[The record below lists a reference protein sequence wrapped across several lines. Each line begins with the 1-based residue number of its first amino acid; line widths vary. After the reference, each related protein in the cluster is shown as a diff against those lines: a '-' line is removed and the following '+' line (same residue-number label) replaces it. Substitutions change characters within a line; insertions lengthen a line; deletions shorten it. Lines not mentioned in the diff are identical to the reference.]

1 VAVSIHHGLPS
12 HLRADAARL
21 YWLAFGAKLGRV
33 MGPEQRAMQML
44 MRIIRADHAIVAL
57 EDGRLVGLVGFKT
70 PKGAFAGGGFADLWA
85 IYGIGALWR
94 GAALWLLSRE
104 VDNARF
110 LLDGLC
116 VDPAAQGRGVG
127 TALLDAI
134 SVEAA
139 RRGYKAV
146 RLDVV
151 DTNPR
156 ARALYEREGFAA
168 LRTTEM
174 GILRHLF
181 GFARSTA
188 MIRAV

>member
-1 VAVSIHHGLPS
+1 MAVSIHHGLPS
-12 HLRADAARL
+12 HLRVEAAHL

-33 MGPEQRAMQML
+33 LGPQARAHQML
-44 MRIIRADHAIVAL
+44 LRIIREDHAIVAL
-57 EDGRLVGLVGFKT
+57 EEGRLIGLVGFKT

-85 IYGIGALWR
+85 TYGIGALWR

-116 VDPAAQGRGVG
+116 VVPDARGKGVG
-127 TALLDAI
+127 TALLEAI
-134 SVEAA
+134 TVEARA
-139 RRGYKAV
+139 RGYGAV

-156 ARALYEREGFAA
+156 ARALYEREGFVA

-174 GILRHLF
+174 GPLRHLF
-181 GFARSTA
+181 GFARSTT
-188 MIRAV
+188 MIRTV

>member
-1 VAVSIHHGLPS
+1 MAVTIHHGLPS

-21 YWLAFGAKLGRV
+21 YWMAFGEKLGRV
-33 MGPEQRAMQML
+33 LGPDARAQRML
-44 MRIIRADHAIVAL
+44 LRIIRADHAIVAL
-57 EDGRLVGLVGFKT
+57 RDGRLLGLVGFKT

-85 IYGIGALWR
+85 IYGIGAIWR

-104 VDNARF
+104 VDNDRF

-116 VDPAAQGRGVG
+116 VDPVARGQGVG

-134 SVEAA
+134 SVEAQA
-139 RRGYKAV
+139 RGYGAV

-156 ARALYEREGFAA
+156 ARALYEREGFRE
-168 LRTTEM
+168 LHTTDM
-174 GILRHLF
+174 GPLRHLF
-181 GFARSTA
+181 GFSRSTA
-188 MIRAV
+188 MERVV

>member
-1 VAVSIHHGLPS
+1 MGVTIQHGLPA

-21 YWLAFGAKLGRV
+21 YWLAFGGKLGRV
-33 MGPEQRAMQML
+33 MGPHARAHAL
-44 MRIIRADHAIVAL
+44 LLRILRNDHAIVAL
-57 EDGRLVGLVGFKT
+57 DDGLLVGLVGFKT
-70 PKGAFAGGGFADLWA
+70 PKGAFAEGGWADLWA

-94 GAALWLLSRE
+94 SAALWLLSRE
-104 VDNARF
+104 VDNKRF

-116 VDPAAQGRGVG
+116 VDPDARGQGVG

-134 SVEAA
+134 SVEAQA
-139 RRGYKAV
+139 RGYGAV

-156 ARALYEREGFAA
+156 ARALYEREGFVA
-168 LRTTEM
+168 LRTTDM
-174 GILRHLF
+174 GMLRHVF
-181 GFARSTA
+181 GFARSTS

>member
-1 VAVSIHHGLPS
+1 MGVTIQHGLPS

-33 MGPEQRAMQML
+33 LGPEMQAHRML
-44 MRIIRADHAIVAL
+44 LRIIRADHAIVAL
-57 EDGRLVGLVGFKT
+57 EDGRLLGLVGFKT
-70 PKGAFAGGGFADLWA
+70 PRGAFAGGGFGDLRA

-94 GAALWLLSRE
+94 AAALWLLSRE

-116 VDPAAQGRGVG
+116 VDPAARGRGVG

-139 RRGYKAV
+139 ARGYTAV

-156 ARALYEREGFAA
+156 ARALYEREGFVA
-168 LRTTEM
+168 LRTTTM
-174 GILRHLF
+174 GPLRHLF
-181 GFARSTA
+181 GFAQSTT